1 MGYVCQKTPG
11 GETRYFE
18 SCLQWMYISLSLF
31 VHIYKASLCIAEK
44 LIVVPIFILFS
55 WCIQIWRMDAEY
67 LEQTS
72 WLLSLGT
79 WVLLL
84 IVSSSSAH
92 FTIFNLWQNCVL
104 FLLCQQSFPYYLLFF
119 MDIFQSHIKFYTHS
133 LFYFLNVCPS
143 FPVSFQAVE
152 EFLSEVRSREQPHSA
167 GLVSQPTAVK
177 FLMARKFDVSRAIDL
192 FQAYKVW
199 HCFN

>member
-1 MGYVCQKTPG
+1 MPHVGWASLLFRATINNKFHYETRCLSIWMGYVCQKTPG
-11 GETRYFE
+11 GETRFFE
-18 SCLQWMYISLSLF
+18 SCLQWMSISLSLF

-104 FLLCQQSFPYYLLFF
+104 FLSCQQSFPYYLLFF
-119 MDIFQSHIKFYTHS
+119 MDIFQSHIKFYTQS
-133 LFYFLNVCPS
+133 LFFIFLTCAHL
-143 FPVSFQAVE
+143 FPC
-152 EFLSEVRSREQPHSA
+152 
-167 GLVSQPTAVK
+167 
-177 FLMARKFDVSRAIDL
+177 L
-192 FQAYKVW
+192 FRL
-199 HCFN
+199 

>member
-1 MGYVCQKTPG
+1 MSAIIPILSFVFYGY
-11 GETRYFE
+11 
-18 SCLQWMYISLSLF
+18 LSKP
-31 VHIYKASLCIAEK
+31 YK
-44 LIVVPIFILFS
+44 
-55 WCIQIWRMDAEY
+55 
-67 LEQTS
+67 
-72 WLLSLGT
+72 
-79 WVLLL
+79 VL
-84 IVSSSSAH
+84 H
-92 FTIFNLWQNCVL
+92 TI
-104 FLLCQQSFPYYLLFF
+104 
-119 MDIFQSHIKFYTHS
+119 S

-199 HCFN
+199 HCFI